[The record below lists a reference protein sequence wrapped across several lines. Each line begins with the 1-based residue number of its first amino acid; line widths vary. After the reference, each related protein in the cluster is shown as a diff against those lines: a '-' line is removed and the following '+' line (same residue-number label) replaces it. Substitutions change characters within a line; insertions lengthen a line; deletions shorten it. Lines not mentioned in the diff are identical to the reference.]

1 MPGSDSGTAAEITK
15 LILQHRTVIFG
26 YIMTQTG
33 DYNGAEDIFQDVC
46 VTICE
51 KFDTFQKGTQFKAW
65 AMQITRNKILTYYRK
80 KGAARRTVQLTENL
94 AEVLA
99 GEDVWFESE
108 RPFSREL
115 AALRR
120 CLEKVRGKNRVM
132 LLKRFGEGV
141 SCKAIAGLLGWSVN
155 SVYVALSR
163 VRNSLGKCIEAEL
176 G

>member
-1 MPGSDSGTAAEITK
+1 MPGSESGTAAEITK

-33 DYNGAEDIFQDVC
+33 DYNAAEDIFQDVC

-51 KFDTFQKGTQFKAW
+51 RFDTFEKGTRFKAW
-65 AMQITRNKILTYYRK
+65 AMQITRNKIMTHYRR
-80 KGAARRTVQLTENL
+80 KGAARRTVRLTENL
-94 AEVLA
+94 ADILA
-99 GEDVWFESE
+99 EDDVWYESE
-108 RPFSREL
+108 KPFGREL

-141 SCKAIAGLLGWSVN
+141 SCGAIADLLGWSVN

-163 VRNSLGKCIEAEL
+163 VRSSLGKCIEAEL
-176 G
+176 R